1 MAFLVMGVIVRPIV
15 AYGLATAK
23 ALNETWDR
31 RAWNHR
37 EPCLGETFYE

>member
-31 RAWNHR
+31 RGWDHR
-37 EPCLGETFYE
+37 ERSLGDI